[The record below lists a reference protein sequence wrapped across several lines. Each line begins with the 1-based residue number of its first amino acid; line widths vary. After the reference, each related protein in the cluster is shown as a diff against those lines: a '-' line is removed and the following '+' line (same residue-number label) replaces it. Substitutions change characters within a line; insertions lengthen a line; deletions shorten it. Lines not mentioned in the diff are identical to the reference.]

1 MMKRK
6 NNNKVTFKPYDMN
19 QLKLPIELE
28 ICIPDNHLV
37 KIVNSAIEKM
47 NIDPLIAK
55 YKGGGTSAYHPKMML
70 KVLVYAYS
78 QRVYSSRKIAK
89 ELRENIHFLWIS
101 GKSKPDFRTINIF
114 RSSIMKDVVDD
125 VFASVVELLIQEGL
139 VKLEN
144 YFLDGTKIEANA
156 NKYTFV
162 WKKSTQKHKIKLQ
175 DKIKHLI
182 SEIDRINEEE
192 NKEYG
197 DKDLEELGEDHP
209 VDSSKI
215 DELVRKLDEK
225 FANKPK
231 KENKTERKILK
242 ELKKDCL
249 PRLQK
254 YEEQEKIAGE
264 RNSYSK
270 TDNDATFM
278 RMKED
283 HMKNG
288 QLKPGYNIQA
298 GTENQ
303 FVVNYS
309 VHQKSNDT
317 NTLKSNLEKLEEKY
331 KKLPERI
338 IADAGYGGEEN
349 YEILK
354 SKEIEGYVKYNNFHF
369 EQKMRFKKQIF
380 RIENFEYDK
389 EKDEYICPNNKRL
402 KYRQT
407 IKSKSKNGYESK
419 LKIYECSECINC
431 PMKSECTKAK
441 GNREIQINERLNEL
455 KREMREKLMS
465 EKGVELRKK
474 RCCEVEAVFGQIKWN
489 GQFKRFLLRGIEK
502 VNTEWGLICMAHN
515 MKKLALAK

>member
-1 MMKRK
+1 MM
-6 NNNKVTFKPYDMN
+6 NNKKVTFKYYNMD
-19 QLKLPIELE
+19 QLKLPMELE
-28 ICIPDNHLV
+28 VCIPDNHLV

-114 RSSIMKDVVDD
+114 RSSIMKDVVDE

-162 WKKSTQKHKIKLQ
+162 WKKSTQKFKSKLQ

-197 DKDLEELGEDHP
+197 NKDLEELGENGP
-209 VDSSKI
+209 VDSNKI

-225 FANKPK
+225 LANTSK
-231 KENKTERKILK
+231 KENKEEKKILK

-249 PRLQK
+249 PRLKK
-254 YEEQEKIAGE
+254 YEQQEEILQE
-264 RNSYSK
+264 RNSFSK
-270 TDNDATFM
+270 TDKDATFM

-288 QLKPGYNIQA
+288 QLKPGYNIQT
-298 GTENQ
+298 GTEGQ
-303 FVVNYS
+303 FIVNYS
-309 VHQKSNDT
+309 VHQKANDT
-317 NTLKSNLEKLEEKY
+317 NTLESHLEKFKKLH
-331 KKLPERI
+331 KKLPEKVI
-338 IADAGYGGEEN
+338 SDAGYGSEEN

-354 SKEIEGYVKYNNFHF
+354 SKEINAYVKYNNFHY
-369 EQKMRFKKQIF
+369 EQKERFKKQIF
-380 RIENFEYDK
+380 RIENLGYD
-389 EKDEYICPNNKRL
+389 EELDEYICPNEKRL
-402 KYRQT
+402 KYRET
-407 IKSKSKNGYESK
+407 IKSKNKNGYESTI
-419 LKIYECSECINC
+419 KIYECSDCSAC
-431 PMKSECTKAK
+431 PMKAECTKAK
-441 GNREIQINERLNEL
+441 GNREIQVNERLNEL
-455 KREMREKLMS
+455 KSEMREKLLS

-474 RCCEVEAVFGQIKWN
+474 RCCEIESVFGQIKWN

-515 MKKLALAK
+515 MKKLALVK